1 MFAFALHF
9 LVKPEFHKFPLF
21 ISKHYGVNKSKG
33 SFKIPEKV
41 VLSLLMI
48 STILPILLAFGVWS
62 IMTSS
67 DGKSIDLEIDQ
78 RLRVFCPSIDN
89 FYTNAF
95 YNKGLL

>member
-1 MFAFALHF
+1 MITHTCVQAATRVNGGRMPTAYICSYGFVTVILCS
-9 LVKPEFHKFPLF
+9 
-21 ISKHYGVNKSKG
+21 IS
-33 SFKIPEKV
+33 I
-41 VLSLLMI
+41 LMI

>member
-1 MFAFALHF
+1 
-9 LVKPEFHKFPLF
+9 
-21 ISKHYGVNKSKG
+21 
-33 SFKIPEKV
+33 
-41 VLSLLMI
+41 MI
-48 STILPILLAFGVWS
+48 STILPFLLAFGVWS